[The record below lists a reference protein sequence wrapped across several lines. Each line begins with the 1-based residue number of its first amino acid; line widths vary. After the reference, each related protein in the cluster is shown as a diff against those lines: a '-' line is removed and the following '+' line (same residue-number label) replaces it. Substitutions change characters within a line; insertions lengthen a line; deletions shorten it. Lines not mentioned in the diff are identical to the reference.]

1 MVLDQI
7 DAVFKAIDEHQEE
20 FIDLLRES
28 VAIRSVSA
36 DPARRD
42 DCIRMSEWARDQLRT
57 LGVETS
63 LWDLGQQKLQ
73 SGQELPL
80 PPAVFG
86 VFGADK
92 SKKTLLIYGHLD
104 VQPAEKEDGW
114 NTDPFELTEI
124 DGKLYGRGST
134 DDKGPVI
141 AWIAVLKVLQRL
153 GIELPINIKFVLE
166 CMEESSSEGLDAG
179 LERNI
184 DKISDV
190 TFSCISDNY
199 WLGRNK
205 PCLTY
210 GLRGICY
217 YFVEISCAR
226 QDLHSGINGGSV
238 PEALND
244 LMWIMSQLV
253 TVDGQ
258 ILIPGIAELVAP
270 LSKDEDDL
278 YDKIDFSVETFQN
291 ETGSPGLISHE
302 KKALLMNR
310 WRYPSLSLHG
320 VEGAFS
326 QSGAKTVIPAKVIG
340 KFSLRIV
347 PHMTP
352 EATDKLVNTY
362 LESLWAKRKSP
373 NTFKVTSGHGGMPWV
388 ADFRDA
394 NFSAGARAIER
405 VYGMTP
411 DFTREGGS
419 IPVTLTI
426 QDLTKSPVMLLP
438 IGASDDMAHSQN
450 EKINRENFVKGMKVL
465 AAYLFEL
472 AA

>member
-1 MVLDQI
+1 MDQI
-7 DAVFKAIDEHQEE
+7 DAVFKSIDERQDE

-28 VAIRSVSA
+28 VAIQSVSA
-36 DPARRD
+36 DPARRG
-42 DCIRMSEWARDQLRT
+42 DCVRMSEWARDQLKT

-63 LWDLGQQKLQ
+63 LWELGQQTLP
-73 SGQELPL
+73 SGEQLPL

-86 VFGADK
+86 VYGRDK

-114 NTDPFELTEI
+114 NTNPFELTEI
-124 DGKLYGRGST
+124 DGKLFGRGST

-141 AWIAVLKVLQRL
+141 AWIAVLKVLQTL
-153 GIELPINIKFVLE
+153 GIDLPINIKFVLE
-166 CMEESSSEGLDAG
+166 CMEESSSEGLDKG
-179 LERNI
+179 LEDNI

-244 LMWIMSQLV
+244 LMWVMSQLV

-270 LSKDEDDL
+270 LTKDEDEI
-278 YDKIDFSVETFQN
+278 YEKIDFCVDTFKN
-291 ETGSPGLISHE
+291 ETGSHGLMSDN
-302 KKALLMNR
+302 KKNLLMNR

-326 QSGAKTVIPAKVIG
+326 QPGAKTVIPAKVVG

-352 EATDKLVNTY
+352 EATDKLVNSY
-362 LESLWAKRKSP
+362 LDSLWAKRKSP

-394 NFSAGARAIER
+394 NFSAGSRAIER

-450 EKINRENFVKGMKVL
+450 EKINRDNFVKGMKVL

-472 AA
+472 AAA

>member
-1 MVLDQI
+1 MEHM
-7 DAVFKAIDEHQEE
+7 DAVFKAIDEHQDE

-36 DPARRD
+36 DPARRG
-42 DCIRMSEWARDQLRT
+42 DCIRMSEWTRDQLRN
-57 LGVETS
+57 LGAETS
-63 LWDLGQQKLQ
+63 LWDLGKQQLS
-73 SGQELPL
+73 SGEELPL

-86 VFGADK
+86 VYGRDK

-124 DGKLYGRGST
+124 NGKLFGRGST

-141 AWIAVLKVLQRL
+141 AWIAVLKILQRL
-153 GIELPINIKFVLE
+153 GIDLPINIKFVLE
-166 CMEESSSEGLDAG
+166 CMEESSSEGLDKG
-179 LERNI
+179 LEDNI
-184 DKISDV
+184 DKISDI
-190 TFSCISDNY
+190 TYSCISDNY

-270 LSKDEDDL
+270 VTKEEDDL
-278 YDKIDFSVETFQN
+278 YDKIDFCVDTFKN
-291 ETGSPGLISHE
+291 ETGSHGLISDS
-302 KKALLMNR
+302 KKDLLMNR

-326 QSGAKTVIPAKVIG
+326 QPGAKTVIPAKVTG

-352 EATDKLVNTY
+352 EATDKLVTSY

-373 NTFKVTSGHGGMPWV
+373 NTFKITSGHGGMPWV

-394 NFSAGARAIER
+394 NFSAGSKAIER

>member
-1 MVLDQI
+1 MGHLEHLNE
-7 DAVFKAIDEHQEE
+7 VFKAIDENQEE
-20 FIDLLRES
+20 FVELLREA
-28 VAIRSVSA
+28 VEIRSVSA
-36 DPARRD
+36 DPARRP
-42 DCIRMSEWARDQLRT
+42 DCIKMCEWARDQLKSV
-57 LGVETS
+57 GADTS
-63 LWDLGQQKLQ
+63 LWDLGFEKPD
-73 SGQELPL
+73 LPL

-86 VFGADK
+86 VYGRDK
-92 SKKTLLIYGHLD
+92 AKKTLLIYGHLD

-114 NTDPFELTEI
+114 NTDPFKLIEI
-124 DGKLYGRGST
+124 DGKLFGRGST

-141 AWIAVLKVLQRL
+141 AWIAVLKILKRL
-153 GIELPINIKFVLE
+153 GIELPVNLKFVLE
-166 CMEESSSEGLDAG
+166 GMEESGSEGLEEG
-179 LERNI
+179 LKNNL

-190 TFSCISDNY
+190 NFSCISDNY
-199 WLGRNK
+199 WLGKNK

-238 PEALND
+238 PEAMND
-244 LMWIMSQLV
+244 LVWIMSQLV
-253 TVDGQ
+253 SVQGE

-270 LSKDEDDL
+270 LTKEEETL
-278 YDKIDFSVETFQN
+278 YDNIDFCMETFKG
-291 ETGSPGLISHE
+291 EMGSHGLLADN
-302 KKALLMNR
+302 KQRLLMNR

-320 VEGAFS
+320 IEGAFS
-326 QSGAKTVIPAKVIG
+326 QPGAKTVIPAKVTG

-347 PHMTP
+347 PDLTP
-352 EATDKLVNTY
+352 EATDKLVVNY
-362 LESLWAKRKSP
+362 LNALWAKRGSP
-373 NTFKVTSGHGGMPWV
+373 NQIKITPCHGGKPWL

-405 VYGMTP
+405 VFGTTP

-419 IPVTLTI
+419 IPITLTI
-426 QDLTKSPVMLLP
+426 QELTGSPVMLLP

-450 EKINRENFVKGMKVL
+450 EKLNRENFVKGMKVL

-472 AA
+472 GA